1 MKLLSLQ
8 IILLTVL
15 FNGCATQSAFNV
27 FKTDTYSNAFN
38 KVFDSRKIYQ
48 DTLQYTKKDDIL
60 NNKQEVEAIL
70 NVTYLNPT
78 SNAWDNADVH
88 SFIVGLF
95 IVNDNESSSNNFINN
110 PNYELSINNV
120 VPSDIKLVDSNMNI
134 RGSIP
139 LENKWAKYY
148 LIKIKQNEIDIK
160 DNKLTI
166 KFSDRI
172 NKDAIVKFEPYL

>member
-1 MKLLSLQ
+1 MKLLSLK
-8 IILLTVL
+8 IILLAL
-15 FNGCATQSAFNV
+15 LLSGCATQSAFKV

-38 KVFDSRKIYQ
+38 KVFDSKKVYQ
-48 DTLQYTKKDDIL
+48 DTLQYTQKDDIL

-78 SNAWDNADVH
+78 SNAWDNANIH

-120 VPSDIKLVDSNMNI
+120 VPSNIKLVDSHMNI

-139 LENKWAKYY
+139 LENRWAKYY
-148 LIKIKQNEIDIK
+148 LIQIKQNEIDIK

-166 KFSDRI
+166 RFSDKI
-172 NKDAIVKFEPYL
+172 NKDATVNFEPFL